1 MLLCTLGLAAAGS
14 LAALAEADAA
24 PRCKQRSCGEARAAK
39 ERVAKKR
46 TARKRH
52 EVKTRAWYGRTKAKK
67 RANARRYAQARRS
80 LKQRRSARRSRRAR
94 DQSVYAA
101 YVPHEVTVSV
111 PLPDAIPPPDPIM
124 PPDPPFVPPDA
135 HAPDD
140 IVERE
145 SDRALIV
152 ETARTLASAHLEQ
165 TISIVEIRDPD
176 TGTISHRFVEGRLN
190 KSSIDS
196 AEYRKLKIK
205 PHERHVADVHNHPEI
220 EASDHS
226 LNSLNMA
233 ERQTRANFYP
243 GVLDFA
249 AIVKRGVVTAIC
261 LPDGSVMML
270 RRVQGKPN
278 IEVVAG
284 ASVPPL
290 SEAESRR
297 LDVAYLY
304 AQGYLHDGAWIVPG
318 ETSRHAGGGAAGMQT
333 R

>member
-24 PRCKQRSCGEARAAK
+24 PRCKQRTCGETRAAK

-46 TARKRH
+46 TARKKH
-52 EVKTRAWYGRTKAKK
+52 AMKTRAWHGRTKAKK
-67 RANARRYAQARRS
+67 RANARRYAQTRRA
-80 LKQRRSARRSRRAR
+80 LKPRRSARRSRRAHDR
-94 DQSVYAA
+94 HVYAA
-101 YVPHEVTVSV
+101 YVPDEVTVSA
-111 PLPDAIPPPDPIM
+111 PPPDAIPPPDPIM
-124 PPDPPFVPPDA
+124 PPDPPFVPP
-135 HAPDD
+135 HAYSPDD

-152 ETARTLASAHLEQ
+152 ETARTLATAHLEQ

-176 TGTISHRFVEGRLN
+176 TGAISHRFVEGRLN
-190 KSSIDS
+190 KSSVDS

-220 EASDHS
+220 EASDRS
-226 LNSLNMA
+226 LSSLNMA

-270 RRVQGKPN
+270 RRVQGKPS

-284 ASVPPL
+284 ATVPPL
-290 SEAESRR
+290 SEAESRL
-297 LDVAYLY
+297 LDVTYLY
-304 AQGYLHDGAWIVPG
+304 AQGYMHDGAWVMPG
-318 ETSRHAGGGAAGMQT
+318 ETSRLAGGGAAGVQT